1 MMMDIAQQSIKASQD
16 NIQVMTQ
23 LASALS
29 GHRGPRAL
37 EDRTGGDAAPTV
49 PMAWSAGFVRA
60 APELTEEDISALM
73 TERLEHPTRRNAM
86 IQFSPTM
93 LPARFLPMQTA
104 TNITMGNPQ

>member
-1 MMMDIAQQSIKASQD
+1 MAMMMDIAQQSISASQA
-16 NIQVMTQ
+16 NTQVMTQ

-37 EDRTGGDAAPTV
+37 EDRSGGDAPPIV

-73 TERLEHPTRRNAM
+73 TERLGHPTRRNAM
-86 IQFSPTM
+86 LQFSPTM
-93 LPARFLPMQTA
+93 LQARFCPCRPRRTS
-104 TNITMGNPQ
+104 PS